1 MLFLSPY
8 PTTHTLSLSLDVST
22 LPLLSFLPTTHTL
35 SPSFLFPLPHYTLS
49 LSFRSTRLH
58 PPTSPLSPATPSI
71 PLLTGY
77 VSEAEDIYE
86 VTDTDNQFRLKCG
99 VLGGEPYQ
107 LVYWYRNG
115 LPIQEEGDSYDL
127 VGDSRELD
135 GSVYQCF
142 VVTSTGMIN
151 QTTWRVFNISKY
163 VRT

>member
-22 LPLLSFLPTTHTL
+22 LPLLSFLPTTHT
-35 SPSFLFPLPHYTLS
+35 HS
-49 LSFRSTRLH
+49 LGSTRLH

-86 VTDTDNQFRLKCG
+86 VTDTGNRFRLKCG
-99 VLGGEPYQ
+99 VLGEEPYQ

-115 LPIQEEGDSYDL
+115 LPIQEEGDSYNL

-135 GSVYQCF
+135 GSVYQCL

-151 QTTWRVFNISKY
+151 QKTWRVFNISKY
-163 VRT
+163 IHT